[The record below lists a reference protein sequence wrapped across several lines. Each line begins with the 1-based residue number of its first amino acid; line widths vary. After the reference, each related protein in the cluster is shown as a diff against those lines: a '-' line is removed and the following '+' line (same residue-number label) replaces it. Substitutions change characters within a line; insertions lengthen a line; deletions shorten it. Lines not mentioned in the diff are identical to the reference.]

1 MPWCSSGRT
10 AAALRA
16 SPASATYLAAGNGG
30 AYDVRILDPVKNGLT
45 PWKSVP

>member
-1 MPWCSSGRT
+1 VVLVRQDSGGT
-10 AAALRA
+10 RA